1 MSTMG
6 KKQDVAKEAGTP
18 SAQGPSGVHGLAGGQ
33 GAHGAPSGQ
42 GRPAH
47 AEERVEGVITFF
59 DGIPAEVKELVT
71 RAGTRG
77 ELTQVMCQI
86 LDGRDKNKAIRR
98 NVKGPIQVGDILMLM
113 ETEIEAQRVG
123 GPPRRGGAGA
133 SSGSSSGG
141 KGGSSGGK
149 RSSGGKSASRG
160 SRN

>member
-1 MSTMG
+1 MG
-6 KKQDVAKEAGTP
+6 KKQEVAKE
-18 SAQGPSGVHGLAGGQ
+18 Q
-33 GAHGAPSGQ
+33 GAMTGQKPQGSQPASGK
-42 GRPAH
+42 PAQ

-123 GPPRRGGAGA
+123 GGPRKGGPGA
-133 SSGSSSGG
+133 SSS
-141 KGGSSGGK
+141 GGSSGG
-149 RSSGGKSASRG
+149 RSGGGKSGSRSGGKGSPRG
-160 SRN
+160 ARS

>member
-1 MSTMG
+1 MG
-6 KKQDVAKEAGTP
+6 KKQEVAKE
-18 SAQGPSGVHGLAGGQ
+18 Q
-33 GAHGAPSGQ
+33 GAHGVQGSQGVSGAQKPQ
-42 GRPAH
+42 GKPAQ

-123 GPPRRGGAGA
+123 GGPRKGGPGA
-133 SSGSSSGG
+133 SSGSSSGS
-141 KGGSSGGK
+141 K
-149 RSSGGKSASRG
+149 SGGKSGGKGGARG
-160 SRN
+160 GGKGGARGARS